1 MSTSPA
7 GTSTTLTAERT
18 TGIVEA
24 ASAAP
29 SMHNSQ
35 PWRFT
40 AHGDEL
46 WLHGTPARALWVA
59 DPRARGL
66 YISCGAALF
75 NARIAARNVGL
86 EPEIGLLPHPEY
98 PLDVLAV
105 LRMMPGLPPT
115 PGESNL
121 YQAIWRKHT
130 NRQPYSGRQI
140 PRLLVAGLQKS
151 ATSCG
156 AALRML
162 DGPGT
167 STVLSLA
174 AEAGLEL
181 AADKSHQ
188 DELRRWM
195 GDGRADGIPTWALP
209 DEPRS
214 APSPVRD
221 GDFLAAMPGPQ
232 RRRAAYEH
240 FAQLAVLT
248 TEHDEPEDWLRAGE
262 ALEHVL
268 LVATLN
274 KLSASFLFHVIE
286 RDDMRDTE
294 QRSWP
299 WPEHPQMI
307 IRFGYGPSAIPTPR
321 RNTADVM
328 RSADSLRIG

>member
-1 MSTSPA
+1 MSNSLA
-7 GTSTTLTAERT
+7 ASTALTAERVT
-18 TGIVEA
+18 WIVEA
-24 ASAAP
+24 ASVAP
-29 SMHNSQ
+29 SIHNSQ
-35 PWRFT
+35 PWQFT

-46 WLHGTPARALWVA
+46 WLHGTPARALSIA
-59 DPRARGL
+59 DPHARGL
-66 YISCGAALF
+66 YISCGAALS
-75 NARIAARNVGL
+75 NARIAARNAGL
-86 EPEIGLLPHPEY
+86 EPEIELLPHPEY

-121 YQAIWRKHT
+121 YQAIWRRHT
-130 NRQPYSGRQI
+130 NRGPFSGRQI

-167 STVLSLA
+167 ATVLRLA
-174 AEAGLEL
+174 AEAGREL
-181 AADKSHQ
+181 AADKPHQ
-188 DELRRWM
+188 DELRRWI

-221 GDFLAAMPGPQ
+221 GDFLAARPRPE
-232 RRRAAYEH
+232 RSRAAYEH
-240 FAQLAVLT
+240 FPQLAVLT
-248 TEHDEPEDWLRAGE
+248 TDHDEPEDWLRAGQ

-274 KLSASFLFHVIE
+274 HLSASFLYQVIE
-286 RDDMRDTE
+286 RDDMRETE
-294 QRSWP
+294 PRSWP
-299 WPEHPQMI
+299 WPERPQMI
-307 IRFGYGPSAIPTPR
+307 IRLGYGASALPTPR
-321 RNTADVM
+321 RSTADVM
-328 RSADSLRIG
+328 RSGDSLRIG